1 MSDAK
6 LRVEAV
12 SKVFVDPRTGA
23 ETPALSEITFD
34 VAERE
39 FLAIIGPSGCG
50 KTTLLRIVAGLEE
63 ASTGRVLLAR
73 EGRVVERRG
82 PGPDCGMV
90 FQEHNLFPW
99 RTARENI
106 EFGLEFGGAGAA
118 TRRRVAL
125 DYLRLANLEKFADRY
140 PSELSGGMRQRVAIA
155 RALATNPEVLL
166 LDEPF
171 AALDVQSRRFF
182 QDELLRIWEATRKTV
197 VLVTHSIEEAVYLAD
212 RVIVLDAHP
221 GRVIEVAEVSDARPR
236 DKTAPAF
243 VAMVERLWRLIAS
256 TAKQHASE

>member
-1 MSDAK
+1 M
-6 LRVEAV
+6 
-12 SKVFVDPRTGA
+12 FIDPRTA
-23 ETPALSEITFD
+23 TELRVLSEISFQ
-34 VAERE
+34 VPERE
-39 FLAIIGPSGCG
+39 LVAIIGPSGCG

-63 ASTGRVLLAR
+63 ASSGRVLLTR
-73 EGRVVERRG
+73 DGHTVERRG
-82 PGPDCGMV
+82 PGPECGMV
-90 FQEHNLFPW
+90 FQEHSLFPW

-106 EFGLEFGGAGAA
+106 EFGLEFIERDAVK
-118 TRRRVAL
+118 RQRIAL

-182 QDELLRIWEATRKTV
+182 QDELLRIWEATRKTI

-221 GRVIEVAEVSDARPR
+221 GRVIEIATITDSRRR
-236 DKTAPAF
+236 DKTSPAF
-243 VAMVERLWRLIAS
+243 VAIVERLWQLIAS
-256 TAKQHASE
+256 TAQRHANE